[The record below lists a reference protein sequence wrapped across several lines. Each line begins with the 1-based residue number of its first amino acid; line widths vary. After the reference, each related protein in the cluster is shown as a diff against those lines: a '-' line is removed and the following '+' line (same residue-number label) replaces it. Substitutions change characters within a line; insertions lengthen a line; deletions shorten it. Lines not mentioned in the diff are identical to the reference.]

1 VEIKIGVQNASREI
15 TLESDLAA
23 TAVKKIVEEALTGPL
38 LELTDVKGRLVIVP
52 TAAIAYI
59 EIGSEEKR
67 RVGFGG

>member
-1 VEIKIGVQNASREI
+1 MEIKIGMQNVSREI

-23 TAVKKIVEEALTGPL
+23 AAVTKVIAEALKGSH
-38 LELTDVKGRLVIVP
+38 LELTDSKGRHVIVP

-59 EIGSEEKR
+59 EIGTEEKR